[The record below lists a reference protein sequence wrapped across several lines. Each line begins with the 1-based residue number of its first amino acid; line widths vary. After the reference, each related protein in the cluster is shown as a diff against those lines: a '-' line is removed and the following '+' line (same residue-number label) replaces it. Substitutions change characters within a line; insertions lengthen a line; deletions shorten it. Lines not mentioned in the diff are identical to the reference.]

1 MTMSAT
7 HEQGSADSKRRNRG
21 NSMTAVMQLDI
32 QPLKIQRFVDLFF
45 HFVVLLILDLSS
57 PSQGHATITIRN
69 RSPRIDG
76 SL

>member
-1 MTMSAT
+1 
-7 HEQGSADSKRRNRG
+7 
-21 NSMTAVMQLDI
+21 MTAVMQLVI

-57 PSQGHATITIRN
+57 PSQGHATIAIRN